1 MRPLRNHTE
10 YPSPEYPVAQSVDV
24 AEAIPAAS
32 EMIETAFKVIG
43 QMPTY

>member
-10 YPSPEYPVAQSVDV
+10 YPSPDHPVAQADDV
-24 AEAIPAAS
+24 TEAIPATAV
-32 EMIETAFKVIG
+32 MIDTATKVIA